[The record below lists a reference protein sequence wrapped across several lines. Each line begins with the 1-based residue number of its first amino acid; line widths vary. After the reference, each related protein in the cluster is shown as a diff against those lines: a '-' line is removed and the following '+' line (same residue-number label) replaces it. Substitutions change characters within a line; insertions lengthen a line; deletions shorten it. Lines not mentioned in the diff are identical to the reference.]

1 MELTNCPYSPECVE
15 EDSVLK
21 NSLCARFEAR
31 SGPKRTVFG
40 SFWSLWS
47 PIRSHFQLGADFF
60 NRLRNSANFVL
71 TEF

>member
-1 MELTNCPYSPECVE
+1 M
-15 EDSVLK
+15 LK

-60 NRLRNSANFVL
+60 NSAPWPL
-71 TEF
+71 PGHPEAMKMDPSPS